1 MIDIAPKFIEADGL
15 ELVVLTRAEYDQ
27 LLALAQEA
35 EEDAQDAA
43 IYDARKAALASGR
56 DGVLPAEVCA
66 RLLRGDR
73 LLKALRKWRG
83 VTQTELAEKTGLAQ
97 GYLSDLESGRR
108 TGAPATLKLIAQAL
122 DVDPSWLMDSA
133 ETT

>member
-1 MIDIAPKFIEADGL
+1 MTNATPN
-15 ELVVLTRAEYDQ
+15 
-27 LLALAQEA
+27 
-35 EEDAQDAA
+35 DAA